1 MKGEEPFRRH
11 FPLQGIPPNSAGT
24 ITKSVFSSDDT
35 KISPAVALQARIFV
49 KVSKKRKCGRQ
60 LRLFGSASKAAPGLP
75 CVRGLCFVCA
85 VRHKRSSAIRAF
97 ILPRRADVPTA
108 QAKRAHRKPA
118 FIERV
123 PGKSRMVYHIADLI
137 IFPCKSRFFGSRKQ
151 ENMGYP
157 ITVQYRNLSD
167 PALPR
172 IRAVRVIRNVP
183 GTVRLPGRGTAACQL

>member
-11 FPLQGIPPNSAGT
+11 FPLQGIPRNSDGT

-60 LRLFGSASKAAPGLP
+60 LRLFGGALKAAPRLP

-97 ILPRRADVPTA
+97 ILPRRADVPAA

-123 PGKSRMVYHIADLI
+123 PDKSRMVYHIADLI
-137 IFPCKSRFFGSRKQ
+137 IFPCKSRFFGSREARKH
-151 ENMGYP
+151 GFSP
-157 ITVQYRNLSD
+157 SR
-167 PALPR
+167 P
-172 IRAVRVIRNVP
+172 VP
-183 GTVRLPGRGTAACQL
+183 